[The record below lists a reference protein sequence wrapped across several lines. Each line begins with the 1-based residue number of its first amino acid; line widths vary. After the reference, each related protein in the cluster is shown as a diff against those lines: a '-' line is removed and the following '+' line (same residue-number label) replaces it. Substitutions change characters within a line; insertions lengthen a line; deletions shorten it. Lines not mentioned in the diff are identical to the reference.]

1 MHALSPSLHCDCK
14 GLCAHCIHWCRD
26 NLYLLDSSS
35 AISKKIITISPPH
48 VYLYPTKVHRRTC
61 SEDGCGNRNPRVY
74 TGHKWEKTWISDG
87 RYLSSVPSVSVI
99 PWRSW
104 KYAQLY
110 ERFHHRVMQL
120 FISFPTSKTFKRCMV
135 SHCICLSLLSCYI
148 AIGHSDCQMLCHTCT
163 LYYLSCTRSGWL
175 PYHWDFHIK
184 TEEVQFGDIHWHS
197 GLGWWWHEVS
207 FWCWRD
213 YHMAGRNVWPSL
225 CAVWSP
231 WPSSLQT
238 NTQHSWYVHVNMLPV
253 V

>member
-1 MHALSPSLHCDCK
+1 MKVLQICTIIRTICSLSSQGNATLHLFPNLKDLQKMHGKS
-14 GLCAHCIHWCRD
+14 
-26 NLYLLDSSS
+26 LYLSFSVVSLGTETVKSS
-35 AISKKIITISPPH
+35 AI
-48 VYLYPTKVHRRTC
+48 LVH
-61 SEDGCGNRNPRVY
+61 
-74 TGHKWEKTWISDG
+74 
-87 RYLSSVPSVSVI
+87 
-99 PWRSW
+99 
-104 KYAQLY
+104 
-110 ERFHHRVMQL
+110 
-120 FISFPTSKTFKRCMV
+120 
-135 SHCICLSLLSCYI
+135 
-148 AIGHSDCQMLCHTCT
+148 CQPLQ
-163 LYYLSCTRSGWL
+163 YLSCTRSGWL

-207 FWCWRD
+207 FWCWWD